1 VCACFAVGRATILE
15 AIEAAKLTSAA
26 EIGTALRAGTN
37 CGSCLPE
44 LAAIL
49 REGDGERSPPG
60 EIGALHYDVNRVKQ
74 GVADLPARVE
84 ELESQRPD

>member
-1 VCACFAVGRATILE
+1 VGRATILE

-49 REGDGERSPPG
+49 RGAEVARNAPRRLQEALAPG
-60 EIGALHYDVNRVKQ
+60 G
-74 GVADLPARVE
+74 
-84 ELESQRPD
+84 